1 MGITFPPQSLLPQGH
16 LGIDVPRAPSRRPGR
31 GQAHRGE
38 QRRQRQEGRGIVRSD
53 AVEQARQDARQ
64 AERRCHADRQAGGSE
79 IGEAEFAQAVE
90 DLAAGFVAILG
101 APDLSAARGAAR
113 AEAEYAAGLCEHE
126 AHTLLALERGL
137 GDEGIVER
145 FRVIVPERARDHAKI
160 WEIVP
165 DGDDTQG

>member
-1 MGITFPPQSLLPQGH
+1 MKFPRCIRLDASDAH
-16 LGIDVPRAPSRRPGR
+16 VFPRAAAPGEWAVP
-31 GQAHRGE
+31 GGLTFA
-38 QRRQRQEGRGIVRSD
+38 GRDPESLDKKTRFAFQTGWLGTHSLGWSSL
-53 AVEQARQDARQ
+53 VEVA
-64 AERRCHADRQAGGSE
+64 E

-90 DLAAGFVAILG
+90 DLAAGFVSILG
-101 APDLSAARGAAR
+101 APDLSAARDAAR

-165 DGDDTQG
+165 DGDDTQA